1 MIAITGA
8 TGHLGRLTIAALIE
22 SGVDARNI
30 VAVVRS
36 LDKAADLKEKGLQI
50 RQADYTQPQALE
62 AALHGVQKL
71 LLISSSDFNDRVGQH
86 RHVIEAAQRAGVE
99 LLAYTSIL
107 KADSSSLK
115 LAADH
120 KATEESIRASG
131 IPFVFLRNG
140 WYFENYNL
148 PQAVAN
154 GAVLGSAGNGRTSA
168 APRAEYAA
176 AAAAALTK
184 PNQQNTIYE
193 LGGDQSFTFSELAA
207 ELQKQSGK
215 PVVYQNLPVEA
226 YNGMLQSFG
235 LPTDLAELLADADR
249 GMEMG
254 DLETNSG
261 DLRDLIGKPTAT
273 MPEALRAA
281 LRGSGQLKAD

>member
-22 SGVDARNI
+22 VGIAPHDI
-30 VAVVRS
+30 IAVVRS
-36 LDKAADLKEKGLQI
+36 PEKATDLKAQGVEI

-62 AALHGVQKL
+62 GALQGVQKL

-107 KADSSSLK
+107 KADTSSIK

-131 IPFVFLRNG
+131 IHFVFLRNG
-140 WYFENYNL
+140 WYLENYDL
-148 PQAVAN
+148 PQALVN
-154 GAVLGSAGNGRTSA
+154 GTILGSAGDGRVSA
-168 APRAEYAA
+168 APRTEYAA
-176 AAAAALTK
+176 AAAAVLTK

-193 LGGDQSFTFSELAA
+193 LGGDQSFTLSELAA
-207 ELQKQSGK
+207 ELQ
-215 PVVYQNLPVEA
+215 V
-226 YNGMLQSFG
+226 
-235 LPTDLAELLADADR
+235 ADR
-249 GMEMG
+249 SPIRTFQ
-254 DLETNSG
+254 LRRTSRCFRASG
-261 DLRDLIGKPTAT
+261 CP
-273 MPEALRAA
+273 PF
-281 LRGSGQLKAD
+281 